1 MVVHKIAMQYDDTM
15 TGVEHFLSE
24 LHRLEQQKGSF
35 TEKNLRW
42 VYEQCAA
49 LLKSTFGSVVV
60 DELFSYW
67 KDTYGVREPP
77 QWLML
82 GYLTAFLCREYE
94 ESTMPL
100 SVQDFEEIRLTL
112 DSAADEIDIGVL
124 TELYNFFVEK
134 GYF

>member
-1 MVVHKIAMQYDDTM
+1 MVVHKIAMGYDKDM

-49 LLKSTFGSVVV
+49 LLKNTFGSVVV

-67 KDTYGVREPP
+67 KDNYGVQDPP
-77 QWLML
+77 RWLVL
-82 GYLTAFLCREYE
+82 GYLAAFLCREYE
-94 ESTMPL
+94 ESSMPL

-112 DSAADEIDIGVL
+112 DSAADEIDIAVL
-124 TELYNFFVEK
+124 TELYSFFVEK